1 MKPRAGGVLTSIM
14 VVLTLTTGMIEAVS
28 FLALG
33 PVFTAMQTGNLLL
46 LAFALT
52 GAAGLSPAAAL
63 VSGGGFVVGAVLGAL
78 LESSVDA
85 RERRWFAP
93 ALLAE
98 GVLLGGGAL
107 VAWRAGV
114 GGPPAGPVEGQHFA
128 VIGLVAAAMGV
139 RNITTLRVRVPDVPT
154 TLSTRALT
162 AFLGGLPH
170 VADPRIGSGA
180 RHEGRRFASV
190 GAMFAGGLLGGW
202 LLHEGARPGVVLA
215 VPCVLVLLL
224 GVASWLVPEQRT
236 SEPG

>member
-14 VVLTLTTGMIEAVS
+14 VVLTMTTGMIEAVS

-52 GAAGLSPAAAL
+52 GAAGLSPAAAG
-63 VSGGGFVVGAVLGAL
+63 VSCAGFVVGAVLGSL

-107 VAWRAGV
+107 VAWHGGV
-114 GGPPAGPVEGQHFA
+114 DGPPAGPVDGHHFG
-128 VIGLVAAAMGV
+128 VIALVAAAMGV

-162 AFLGGLPH
+162 AFVGGLPH
-170 VADPRIGSGA
+170 VADPRIGAGA
-180 RHEGRRFASV
+180 RHEGRRFASI
-190 GAMFAGGLLGGW
+190 GAMFAGGLVGGW
-202 LLHEGARPGVVLA
+202 LLHEGVRPAVVLG
-215 VPCVLVLLL
+215 VPCGLVLLL
-224 GVASWLVPEQRT
+224 GFASWAVPARRT
-236 SEPG
+236 TEPG

>member
-1 MKPRAGGVLTSIM
+1 MKPRAGGALTSIM
-14 VVLTLTTGMIEAVS
+14 IVLTLTTGMIEAVG

-46 LAFALT
+46 LSFAVT
-52 GAAGLSPAAAL
+52 GAAGLSPAAAG
-63 VSGGGFVVGAVLGAL
+63 VSCAGFVAGAL
-78 LESSVDA
+78 LGSLLESTVDT
-85 RERRWFAP
+85 RGHRWFAP
-93 ALLAE
+93 ALFGE
-98 GVLLGGGAL
+98 GVLLGLAAL
-107 VAWRAGV
+107 VAWRGGV
-114 GGPPAGPVEGQHFA
+114 DGPGGPVAGHHFA
-128 VIGLVAAAMGV
+128 VTALVAAAMGV

-180 RHEGRRFASV
+180 RHEGRRFASI
-190 GAMFAGGLLGGW
+190 GAMFAGGVLGAL
-202 LLHEGARPGVVLA
+202 LLHEGVRPAAVLG

-224 GVASWLVPEQRT
+224 GVASWMAPERRT

>member
-1 MKPRAGGVLTSIM
+1 MKPRAGGALTSIM
-14 VVLTLTTGMIEAVS
+14 VVLTMTTGMIEAVS

-52 GAAGLSPAAAL
+52 GAAGLSPAAAG
-63 VSGGGFVVGAVLGAL
+63 VSCAGFVVGAVLGSL

-107 VAWRAGV
+107 VAWRTGV
-114 GGPPAGPVEGQHFA
+114 DGPPAGPVGGHHFVVVA
-128 VIGLVAAAMGV
+128 LVAAAMGV

-180 RHEGRRFASV
+180 RHEGRRFASI
-190 GAMFAGGLLGGW
+190 GAMFVGGLLGGW
-202 LLHEGARPGVVLA
+202 LLHEGVRPAVVLG

-224 GVASWLVPEQRT
+224 GLASWAVPARRT
-236 SEPG
+236 TEPG